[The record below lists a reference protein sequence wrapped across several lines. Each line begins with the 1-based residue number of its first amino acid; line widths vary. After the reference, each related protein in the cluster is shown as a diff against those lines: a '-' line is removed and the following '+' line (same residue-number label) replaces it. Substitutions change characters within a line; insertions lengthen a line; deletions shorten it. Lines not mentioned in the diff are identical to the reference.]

1 MAICMLR
8 GAFGRAFIKFSH
20 SGVALRRQ
28 TTDAVISAETGDQS
42 KEKEHSENGE
52 NNAYE
57 ENIRQKILQASLPF
71 VHELGWSKNAISAGA
86 GSLGYPGVIHGMFPR
101 GGADLVSYFYSSCNQ
116 QLASQL
122 KEAAEKTEPERKDP
136 QVVVSDA
143 VETRLRMITPYLT
156 TWPQAL
162 ALMTLPPNVPTALA
176 NLLTMVDDICY
187 YAGDRSVDFNW
198 YSRRVALAAIYKMT
212 ELYLLQDQSA
222 DHAATWQ
229 FLRSRIDEAAQLH
242 SVMMQSESGVQFA
255 KEVAT
260 ATFTTARNI
269 LGLHR

>member
-1 MAICMLR
+1 MASCLLR
-8 GAFGRAFIKFSH
+8 IGFRRVFKNVSS
-20 SGVALRRQ
+20 SGVPVRWQ
-28 TTDAVISAETGDQS
+28 STDVVVSVDTEEKNKK
-42 KEKEHSENGE
+42 KEQSENH
-52 NNAYE
+52 AYE

-86 GSLGYPGVIHGMFPR
+86 GSLGYPGVVHGMFPR
-101 GGADLVSYFYSSCNQ
+101 GGADLVHYFYASCNQ
-116 QLASQL
+116 QLATQL
-122 KEAAEKTEPERKDP
+122 KEAANRTETERKDP

-143 VETRLRMITPYLT
+143 VEVRLRMITPYLT

-162 ALMTLPPNVPTALA
+162 ALMTLPPNVPTGLA
-176 NLLTMVDDICY
+176 NLLTLVDDICY

-222 DHAATWQ
+222 DYAATWT

-242 SVMMQSESGVQFA
+242 TVLTQSESGVQFA
-255 KEVAT
+255 KEMAT